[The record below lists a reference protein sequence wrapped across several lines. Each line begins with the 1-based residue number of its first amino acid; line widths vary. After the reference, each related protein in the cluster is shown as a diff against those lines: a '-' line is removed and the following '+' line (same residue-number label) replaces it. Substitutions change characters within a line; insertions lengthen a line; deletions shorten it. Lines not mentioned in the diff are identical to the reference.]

1 MQVLRHPRAG
11 DPGLTRTVLTL
22 GNFDGVHRGHQ
33 AILERTI
40 ALARAHDARAG
51 LVTFHPHPAV
61 VVSPGRAPELIVPLR
76 GKLALLAATELDF
89 VWLARFTP
97 EFARLTP
104 EAFIGTYL
112 GARVGIVAMVVGDN
126 VSFGRNRTGNADVL
140 RRLGERYGFRVDVV
154 GPVTHAGVRVS
165 STAVRAAIREGDV
178 TMATG
183 LLGRC
188 HRLWGR
194 VGSGDRRGR
203 TLGFPTANL
212 VLRAG
217 LLPRDGV
224 YVVRARVHEATYGGV
239 ANVGS
244 RPTFGG
250 QRRGLEAHLLDFDGD
265 LYRRQLCVE
274 LVARLRDEMR
284 FPSVDALVR
293 QIGEDA
299 KRARQVLAAD
309 ARPSRDVRP

>member
-1 MQVLRHPRAG
+1 MHVLRHPRAG
-11 DPGLTRTVLTL
+11 DPRLGRAVLTL

-51 LVTFHPHPAV
+51 LVTFQPHPAV

-76 GKLALLAATELDF
+76 GKLALLAATKLDF

-97 EFARLTP
+97 EFAQLTP
-104 EAFIGTYL
+104 EAFVGTYL
-112 GARVGIVAMVVGDN
+112 SARVHIVAMVVGDN
-126 VSFGRNRTGNADVL
+126 VSFGRKRTGNAEVL
-140 RRLGERYGFRVDVV
+140 RQLGDRFGFRVEIV
-154 GPVTHAGVRVS
+154 GPVTEGGVRVS
-165 STAVRAAIREGDV
+165 STAVRAAIRDGDV
-178 TMATG
+178 VTAAA
-183 LLGRC
+183 LLGRN
-188 HRLWGR
+188 HALWGR
-194 VGSGDRRGR
+194 VGQGDRRGR

-212 VLRAG
+212 VLRGG

-250 QRRGLEAHLLDFDGD
+250 QRRGIEVHLLDFDGD
-265 LYRRQLCVE
+265 LYGRRLCVE

-284 FPSVDALVR
+284 FPSADALVR

-299 KRARQVLAAD
+299 TQARRVLT
-309 ARPSRDVRP
+309 ARPRESRS